1 MVEHCSERVLA
12 KNEMVFIVSTMAVL
26 VTESQQ
32 TRITTTIIIIGT
44 MSVRTLTYNI
54 IYCGL

>member
-26 VTESQQ
+26 VTESQ
-32 TRITTTIIIIGT
+32 
-44 MSVRTLTYNI
+44 
-54 IYCGL
+54 